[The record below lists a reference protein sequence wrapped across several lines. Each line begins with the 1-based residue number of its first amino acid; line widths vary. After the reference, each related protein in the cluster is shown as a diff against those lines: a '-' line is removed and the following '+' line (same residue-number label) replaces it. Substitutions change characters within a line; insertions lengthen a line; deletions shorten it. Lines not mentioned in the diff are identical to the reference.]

1 MSVASKRHLRAERN
15 CVLNVCCH
23 PPNVKP
29 KVLSTQLYNTQG
41 RQHTHN
47 PMPSAAQRH
56 SGIYPSKAKG
66 GKSITIHVKLGE
78 GEAMWTTFNHRPKLI
93 VRSRLINLST
103 QNKYCAA
110 DSVLFI
116 FLFAITK
123 IDEFGNVFFFFFFL
137 FILSFGMWCGA
148 RGAVRFLQSVLFTY

>member
-1 MSVASKRHLRAERN
+1 MKEKKTKKRQFRTVHVSHLSTLCNIHTHIHPIKWMPGYATQLLAIKNNYMQLRKVPILPHLHFIFMSVASKRHLRAERN

-66 GKSITIHVKLGE
+66 GKNITIHVKLGE
-78 GEAMWTTFNHRPKLI
+78 GEAM
-93 VRSRLINLST
+93 
-103 QNKYCAA
+103 
-110 DSVLFI
+110 
-116 FLFAITK
+116 
-123 IDEFGNVFFFFFFL
+123 
-137 FILSFGMWCGA
+137 
-148 RGAVRFLQSVLFTY
+148 